1 MVSPVSGWTLVVGA
15 LEAEGAE
22 RVEQAVRVLEVHVVP
37 GGARLAVAAL
47 KEQYFLG
54 DPGGDCRGEAA
65 LAGRDAGEALDV
77 GPAGVKDAP
86 EGVAEHLPRKGKV
99 GGDGGAPG
107 PVAEAGEEGR
117 AVGQRAAGRAAF
129 WQWGDTRRPCLAIQW
144 RS

>member
-1 MVSPVSGWTLVVGA
+1 MVSPVSGWAVVVGA

-37 GGARLAVAAL
+37 GGAGLAVAAL
-47 KEQYFLG
+47 EEQYFLS
-54 DPGGDCRGEAA
+54 DSGGDSRGEAT

-86 EGVAEHLPRKGKV
+86 ECVAEHLPRKGEV

-107 PVAEAGEEGR
+107 PVAEAGEERR
-117 AVGQRAAGRAAF
+117 AVGAAGRRARGF
-129 WQWGDTRRPCLAIQW
+129 LAMG
-144 RS
+144 

>member
-1 MVSPVSGWTLVVGA
+1 MCEPVHRAGAGRRVMSGGEWGPGAPGDWAKPEGVQEFQSHGWPFSGRVEGFVMVSPVSGWAVVVGA

-37 GGARLAVAAL
+37 GGAGLAVAAL

-54 DPGGDCRGEAA
+54 DPGGDCRGEAT

-86 EGVAEHLPRKGKV
+86 ECVAEHLP
-99 GGDGGAPG
+99 
-107 PVAEAGEEGR
+107 
-117 AVGQRAAGRAAF
+117 
-129 WQWGDTRRPCLAIQW
+129 
-144 RS
+144 